1 MFSNTKGKRSKP
13 REKVLGEHFSLAS
26 PAKSGENLRI
36 ESLAEQGSLLLA
48 SIRQDRASSTT
59 LVSPTQYNTL
69 PHQQINMGN
78 KVSAAKN
85 KECKKK
91 FPDYSSNTPVSTE
104 AQTSSAAAA
113 LHTGDNCEGSTANV
127 NFKYEKG
134 VCALSWWEPIRLL
147 EEGSISDIHLVRHRK
162 SFLKVR
168 YKEKRNVMDL
178 AKKQPNR
185 DIVGDEE
192 SNGEK
197 LRVLKS
203 IHKDHIGDELVLE
216 EMRREIHVMSRL
228 NHPNIVRLI
237 EAYERRR
244 HIYLVLEYCSGGNL
258 AQRVPME
265 EKNTTVVIRKVLS
278 AVSYL
283 HSMGLA
289 HRDIKLENIM
299 FDSTKEVKL
308 IDFGLAAVFL
318 ADEYKADKVGT
329 LYSMAPQ

>member
-1 MFSNTKGKRSKP
+1 
-13 REKVLGEHFSLAS
+13 
-26 PAKSGENLRI
+26 
-36 ESLAEQGSLLLA
+36 
-48 SIRQDRASSTT
+48 
-59 LVSPTQYNTL
+59 
-69 PHQQINMGN
+69 MGN
-78 KVSAAKN
+78 KLSSA
-85 KECKKK
+85 KKK
-91 FPDYSSNTPVSTE
+91 ANKKKEPDSSSNTPISTE
-104 AQTSSAAAA
+104 AQASAAAL
-113 LHTGDNCEGSTANV
+113 LHSGEHCEASTAIV
-127 NFKYEKG
+127 DFKYEKD

-258 AQRVPME
+258 AQRVPIGE
-265 EKNTTVVIRKVLS
+265 RSAAVVVRKILS
-278 AVSYL
+278 AISYL

-308 IDFGLAAVFL
+308 IDFGLAAAFL